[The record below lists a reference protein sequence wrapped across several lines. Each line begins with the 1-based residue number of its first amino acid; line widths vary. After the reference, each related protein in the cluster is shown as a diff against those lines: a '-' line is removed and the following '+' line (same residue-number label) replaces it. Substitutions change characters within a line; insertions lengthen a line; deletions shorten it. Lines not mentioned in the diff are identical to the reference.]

1 MNLPNTISM
10 EKAEK
15 TINEPTVLELIF
27 RDKQDL
33 KNLSNKEE
41 FITFIVNDS
50 LNSIKNALENNLDRV
65 ELFNIFNLSLS
76 VELERPHYKNV
87 LNKITQ
93 FYIRQEDYETCDDIK
108 KIIEKYEI

>member
-1 MNLPNTISM
+1 MV
-10 EKAEK
+10 KAEK
-15 TINEPTVLELIF
+15 SIKEPTVLELIF

-33 KNLSNKEE
+33 KNLSSEEE
-41 FITFIVNDS
+41 FVTFIINDS
-50 LNSIKNALENNLDRV
+50 LKSIKNALENNLDRV

-87 LNKITQ
+87 LNKITR
-93 FYIRQEDYETCDDIK
+93 FYVEQENYETCNDIK

>member
-1 MNLPNTISM
+1 M

-15 TINEPTVLELIF
+15 SIKETTVLELIF
-27 RDKQDL
+27 RDEQDL
-33 KNLSNKEE
+33 KNLSSEEE
-41 FITFIVNDS
+41 FVTFIINDS

-76 VELERPHYKNV
+76 VELEKLHYKDV

-93 FYIRQEDYETCDDIK
+93 FYIEQENYEICNNIQ
-108 KIIEKYEI
+108 KIIKKYEI

>member
-1 MNLPNTISM
+1 M

-15 TINEPTVLELIF
+15 SIKEPTVLELIF
-27 RDKQDL
+27 RDEQDL
-33 KNLSNKEE
+33 KNLSSEEE
-41 FITFIVNDS
+41 FVTFIINDS

-76 VELERPHYKNV
+76 VELEKLHYKDV

-93 FYIRQEDYETCDDIK
+93 FYIEQENYEICDNIQ
-108 KIIEKYEI
+108 KIIKKYEI

>member
-1 MNLPNTISM
+1 M

-15 TINEPTVLELIF
+15 SIKETTVLELIF
-27 RDKQDL
+27 RDEQDL
-33 KNLSNKEE
+33 KNLSSEEE
-41 FITFIVNDS
+41 FVTFIINDS

-76 VELERPHYKNV
+76 VELEKLHYKDV

-93 FYIRQEDYETCDDIK
+93 FYIEQENYEICDNIQ
-108 KIIEKYEI
+108 KIIKKYEI

>member
-1 MNLPNTISM
+1 M

-15 TINEPTVLELIF
+15 SIKEPTVLELIF

-33 KNLSNKEE
+33 KNLSSEEE
-41 FITFIVNDS
+41 FVTFIINDS

-76 VELERPHYKNV
+76 VELEKFHYKDV

-93 FYIRQEDYETCDDIK
+93 FYIEQENYEICDNIQ
-108 KIIEKYEI
+108 KIIKKYEI

>member
-1 MNLPNTISM
+1 M

-15 TINEPTVLELIF
+15 SIKEPTVLELIF
-27 RDKQDL
+27 RDEQDL
-33 KNLSNKEE
+33 KNLSSEEE
-41 FITFIVNDS
+41 FVTFIINDS

-76 VELERPHYKNV
+76 VELEKFHYKDV

-93 FYIRQEDYETCDDIK
+93 FYIEQENYEICDNIQ
-108 KIIEKYEI
+108 KIIKKYEI

>member
-1 MNLPNTISM
+1 MNPQILYLM

-15 TINEPTVLELIF
+15 SIKEPTVLELIF

-33 KNLSNKEE
+33 KNLSSEE
-41 FITFIVNDS
+41 KFVTFIVNDS

-76 VELERPHYKNV
+76 VELEQPYYKNV

-93 FYIRQEDYETCDDIK
+93 FYIEQEDYETCDDIK